1 VAHDGGERGVLFAR
15 ASGVVDQGA
24 EGWGWD
30 VTYPHW
36 LTVTTESKPAIREA
50 WQAEVSGMFATHM
63 DEEREELMR
72 ENAAMRA
79 QLDARVKV
87 RAVGGGA

>member
-1 VAHDGGERGVLFAR
+1 MTEDKLRAAYPSWHAVTSMSSEAERDEYRLCVSGVFERG
-15 ASGVVDQGA
+15 
-24 EGWGWD
+24 
-30 VTYPHW
+30 
-36 LTVTTESKPAIREA
+36 
-50 WQAEVSGMFATHM
+50 M

-87 RAVGGGA
+87 RAVGGGV